1 MRASRRTGPGSDVG
15 RALLSALLFGAS
27 TPVAKSLLDEVE
39 PFTLAGLFYLGAA
52 AGLLP
57 MLLARRELTLRRLGV
72 QDRRRLA
79 GAILFGGGLGP
90 VLLLFGLKL
99 APAAS
104 VALWLNLETVA
115 TALLAVLLFRE
126 HLSPRGWLA
135 NLGVF
140 AAGLLL
146 GFESAPIALGGALVA
161 LACVCWGLDNN
172 LTATIGGLS
181 PVQSTFFKGLGAGAA
196 NLALGLALGGGRL
209 PGAAPLAV
217 ALATGVLSYGVSV
230 VLYISAA
237 QRLGA
242 TRSQMLFAS
251 APFWGA
257 AGSVLVLNEAVS
269 LQQAGAAALLA
280 GALVLLFRDRH
291 EHRHVHEALE
301 HVHTHGHADGHH
313 THEHPGLTSDVVH
326 THWHRHEPLEHAHPH
341 WPDLHHRHGH

>member
-1 MRASRRTGPGSDVG
+1 
-15 RALLSALLFGAS
+15 
-27 TPVAKSLLDEVE
+27 
-39 PFTLAGLFYLGAA
+39 
-52 AGLLP
+52 
-57 MLLARRELTLRRLGV
+57 
-72 QDRRRLA
+72 
-79 GAILFGGGLGP
+79 
-90 VLLLFGLKL
+90 
-99 APAAS
+99 
-104 VALWLNLETVA
+104 
-115 TALLAVLLFRE
+115 
-126 HLSPRGWLA
+126 
-135 NLGVF
+135 VF